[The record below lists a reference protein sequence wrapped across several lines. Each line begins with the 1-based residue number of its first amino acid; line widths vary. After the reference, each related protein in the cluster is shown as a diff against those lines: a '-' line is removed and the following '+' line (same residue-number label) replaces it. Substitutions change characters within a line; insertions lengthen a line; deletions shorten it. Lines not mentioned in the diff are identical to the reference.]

1 MRKKGGRGMGLSD
14 EEKNIL
20 LEIARKGVR
29 DAVRGVEE
37 PPKDRRIFL
46 HDELMKRKGVFVTLE
61 RKGELQGCI
70 GEIWPKNPLW
80 LGVYL
85 HAIDAAIHDPR
96 FAPVEEKDLPYID
109 IEITV
114 LSVPEEMHY
123 SDWREVL
130 EKLVPHKHGVILKR
144 GYNLA
149 TYLPQ
154 VWEHFQDK
162 EEFLQNLAIKAGM
175 LPEEW
180 KKSQIFIY
188 YAEEIIKGKFK
199 E

>member
-1 MRKKGGRGMGLSD
+1 MRKEGRGDMALSK
-14 EEKNIL
+14 EEKEIL

-29 DAVRGVEE
+29 DAVEGRDA
-37 PPKDRRIFL
+37 PPDEKKIFA
-46 HDELMKRKGVFVTLE
+46 HEELMKRKGVFVTLE

-80 LGVYL
+80 LGVYR

-96 FAPVEEKDLPYID
+96 FVPVMEKDLPYID

-114 LSVPEEMHY
+114 LSVPEEMIF
-123 SDWREVL
+123 SEWREVL
-130 EKLVPHKHGVILKR
+130 EKLVPHKQGVILKR
-144 GYNLA
+144 GHNLA

-154 VWEHFQDK
+154 VWRHFSDE
-162 EEFLQNLAIKAGM
+162 EEFLQNLAMKAGL

-188 YAEEIIKGKFK
+188 HAEEIVKGKYR
-199 E
+199 